1 MMMTELETTKTMKK
15 RISVRQ
21 PCEDDSID
29 AADYQRKFVTAVQQA
44 RESIKRGEFITHE
57 ELEREYFSWTF
68 E

>member
-1 MMMTELETTKTMKK
+1 MMTELETRKTIGT
-15 RISVRQ
+15 RFRVGQ